1 MNILVLGGKG
11 KTTYA
16 VVNALAKHYKDISLI
31 LENDVP
37 AVTFFRKRI
46 RRLGLPVV
54 LGQIIFMVTVPWYLK
69 KKSKKR
75 IDEILQQH
83 GIETVLDYERNVHC
97 YSVNSINDEETI
109 KIIVNCNPDIV
120 IVNGT
125 RIISKHVLESVQAPI
140 INMHMGITPKYRGV
154 HGAYWALVN
163 DDAENCG
170 VTVHMVNQGIDTGD
184 VIRQKRITV
193 KREDNFV
200 TYPYIQAGEG
210 IKLEIEVLKE
220 YEKTRKIATQ
230 KVDLPSMIWSH
241 PTIWQYIKNRGKSR

>member
-1 MNILVLGGKG
+1 MNILVFGGKG
-11 KTTYA
+11 ETTYA
-16 VVNALAKHYKDISLI
+16 VVNALAKRYGSISLI

-46 RRLGLPVV
+46 KRLGLTVV
-54 LGQIIFMVTVPWYLK
+54 LGQIIFMATVPRHLRR
-69 KKSKKR
+69 KSKKR
-75 IDEILQQH
+75 IAEISEQYNLK
-83 GIETVLDYERNVHC
+83 IDRSYEKNVKC
-97 YSVNSINDEETI
+97 YSVNSINDEEAI
-109 KIIVNCNPDIV
+109 EIITNCNPDIV

-125 RIISKHVLESVQAPI
+125 RIISERVLKSVQVPI

-154 HGAYWALVN
+154 HGAYWAFVN

-193 KREDNFV
+193 TTEDNFV

-210 IKLEIEVLKE
+210 IKLEIEVLE
-220 YEKTRKIATQ
+220 EFEKSGKIDTQ

-241 PTIWQYIKNRGKSR
+241 PTIWQYIKNRRKSR